1 MKQTNQYESGAD
13 ASVRAS
19 SPVGELIIHSNGRA
33 VCAITNA
40 QPEDQSVPTEAHG
53 HPELTQAV
61 KELNEYFAGKRTAF
75 TFPMEPA
82 GTPFQKSVWDALLKI
97 PYGKTATYGQIAMA
111 VGNPKGARAVGMACN
126 KNPIWIV
133 VPCHRVIGANGSLT
147 GYALGTGMKQ
157 QLLTLEGAIA
167 K

>member
-1 MKQTNQYESGAD
+1 MKQASKNDSGAA

-40 QPEDQSVPTEAHG
+40 QPEDQAVPTESPN

-61 KELNEYFAGKRTAF
+61 KELGEYFAGKRTAF

-82 GTPFQKSVWDALLKI
+82 GTPFQQSVWEALLKI

-126 KNPIWIV
+126 KNPIWIA
-133 VPCHRVIGANGSLT
+133 VPCHRVIGSNGSLT
-147 GYALGTGMKQ
+147 GYALGTGMKAK
-157 QLLTLEGAIA
+157 LLELEGAVT

>member
-1 MKQTNQYESGAD
+1 MKQVDQNDSGTT
-13 ASVRAS
+13 ASVRTA

-40 QPEDQSVPTEAHG
+40 QPEDQAVPTESPN

-61 KELNEYFAGKRTAF
+61 REMGEFFTGKRTAF
-75 TFPMEPA
+75 TFPMEPE
-82 GTPFQKSVWDALLKI
+82 GTPFQKAVWDALLKI
-97 PYGKTATYGQIAMA
+97 PYGKTATYGQIALV

-126 KNPIWIV
+126 RNPLWIA
-133 VPCHRVIGANGSLT
+133 VPCHRVIGAGGSLT
-147 GYALGTGMKQ
+147 GYALGTGMKAK
-157 QLLTLEGAIA
+157 LLELEGALR

>member
-1 MKQTNQYESGAD
+1 MKQTKRSESGTSFSIRTA
-13 ASVRAS
+13 

-33 VCAITNA
+33 ICAITNA
-40 QPEDQSVPTEAHG
+40 QPEDQAVPTETPN

-61 KELNEYFAGKRTAF
+61 LELSEYFAGKRTAF
-75 TFPMEPA
+75 TFPMEPE

-133 VPCHRVIGANGSLT
+133 VPCHRVIGSNGSLT
-147 GYALGTGMKQ
+147 GYALGTGMKE
-157 QLLTLEGAIA
+157 QLLKLEGAIE